1 MYKAVVTDLD
11 GTLLNKEHELSEF
24 TKETVR
30 KVVEKGVKFYI
41 ATGRNY
47 KLAKIVKDELG
58 INIPLISSNGARIN
72 DENGA
77 VIYEDGLNQKE
88 ADSILDIDYK
98 AFNKDIHLNIF
109 AGDDWIITEGTLQQ
123 VYDRDGYDLPI
134 KPVEVPERE
143 LGKRKILKFF
153 FIGEHKYLIE
163 LEKEILKRTDNNV
176 SVAFVDYGCMEIF
189 SKTANKANAA
199 KYLLKRDGIDI
210 KETISFGD
218 GENDYE
224 LLTVMGKGYAMGNAI
239 DRLRN
244 LLPEDFE
251 IIGKNTEDGEA
262 RKLEELFLHK

>member
-24 TKETVR
+24 TKKTVR
-30 KVVEKGVKFYI
+30 KVVEKGIKFYI

-72 DENGA
+72 DENGV
-77 VIYEDGLNQKE
+77 VIYEDGLSQKE
-88 ADSILDIDYK
+88 VDSILSIDYK
-98 AFNKDIHLNIF
+98 SFDKDIHLNIF
-109 AGDDWIITEGTLQQ
+109 SGDDWIITEGTLQQ
-123 VYDRDGYDLPI
+123 VYKRDGDSLPI
-134 KPVEVPERE
+134 QPVEVPENQ
-143 LGKRKILKFF
+143 LGNRKILKFF
-153 FIGEHKYLIE
+153 FIGEHKHLVK
-163 LEKEILKRTDNNV
+163 LEKEILKKTDNNV

-199 KYLLKRDGIDI
+199 KYLLERDGIDI
-210 KETISFGD
+210 KDTVSFGD

-224 LLTVMGKGYAMGNAI
+224 LLTVMGKGHAMGNAI
-239 DRLRN
+239 DRLKN
-244 LLPEDFE
+244 LLPKNFE

-262 RKLEELFLHK
+262 HKLTELFLMK